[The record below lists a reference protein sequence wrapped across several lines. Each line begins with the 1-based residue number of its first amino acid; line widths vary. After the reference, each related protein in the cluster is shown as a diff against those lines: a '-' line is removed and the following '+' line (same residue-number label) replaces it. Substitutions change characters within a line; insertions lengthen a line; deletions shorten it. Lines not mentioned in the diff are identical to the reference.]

1 MASENL
7 VNNLWEIVQSNNNE
21 EISYNDFENDLNRAI
36 KLPRDDFDRAIL
48 LMINQAEINPNLIGE
63 YRSGTFMISS
73 KFVNTVENTIRYEN
87 QFIPGK
93 EEFNQRMM
101 INGVVQNAN
110 VDAII
115 LITPDLLDKM
125 IDNFNDLPPSDR
137 KKVLDETAVDDYDRR
152 RKIGKKTGERAK
164 KLAETEKDPEAK
176 EILEAVEEASKA
188 ADAAYDILQHGS
200 DQQIKEYVLANIGDF
215 DVTIDSKL
223 PDTDKG
229 TGNDEPSKKDRKI
242 KNIRL
247 AVGYIDK
254 KGKRAE
260 GTVEFRFDFANNQI
274 NAYGLNIS
282 NDGLPMKLN
291 ELLTTHTTGDPKM
304 YKMLGSE
311 IQAALQEISTDILD
325 INEMCRRI
333 IAAQINGDLDE
344 IKQLI
349 EGYPQILEYLSE
361 NGNRFGGIQS
371 RTEHESRDFY
381 RDVAQKVVAGKIV
394 VDIEA
399 RKAAGR
405 EFIKMNSSFT
415 RSGFEQGISGG
426 EKVVSTLG
434 AQEMGISEEPSKKIS
449 SENHLKLPQEVWE
462 SIKKFSQDIKKE
474 YSFEEIQEVFQYYNS
489 SIQEARTQLDT
500 GDLLDENDLSD
511 FLNGKVEEKGDLST
525 REKALYEKFFSES
538 FDGKLFEILYTQGDD
553 FLEAFKGEIE
563 RVPDQKISYMMKNH
577 GVILNV
583 DKEFYKDYIGQSNTD
598 YYKMTEN
605 KIKNSPDKEFRGKQI
620 STSRDGKLA
629 KLIQQSRIKAAQT
642 RMAPKL
648 AEPSEQDDIRPNTIV
663 GKIGKEENRD
673 NKNGKIIEQKTEQL
687 EENDTTVDLREE
699 SDSPKATFFSPQKAT
714 KSKLFKGLR
723 FGIVKKAQEAIK
735 QLFTRD
741 REETEQ
747 GLGENE

>member
-242 KNIRL
+242 N
-247 AVGYIDK
+247 VFDK
-254 KGKRAE
+254 
-260 GTVEFRFDFANNQI
+260 I
-274 NAYGLNIS
+274 
-282 NDGLPMKLN
+282 
-291 ELLTTHTTGDPKM
+291 
-304 YKMLGSE
+304 
-311 IQAALQEISTDILD
+311 
-325 INEMCRRI
+325 
-333 IAAQINGDLDE
+333 
-344 IKQLI
+344 
-349 EGYPQILEYLSE
+349 
-361 NGNRFGGIQS
+361 
-371 RTEHESRDFY
+371 
-381 RDVAQKVVAGKIV
+381 
-394 VDIEA
+394 
-399 RKAAGR
+399 
-405 EFIKMNSSFT
+405 
-415 RSGFEQGISGG
+415 
-426 EKVVSTLG
+426 
-434 AQEMGISEEPSKKIS
+434 
-449 SENHLKLPQEVWE
+449 
-462 SIKKFSQDIKKE
+462 
-474 YSFEEIQEVFQYYNS
+474 
-489 SIQEARTQLDT
+489 
-500 GDLLDENDLSD
+500 
-511 FLNGKVEEKGDLST
+511 
-525 REKALYEKFFSES
+525 
-538 FDGKLFEILYTQGDD
+538 
-553 FLEAFKGEIE
+553 
-563 RVPDQKISYMMKNH
+563 
-577 GVILNV
+577 
-583 DKEFYKDYIGQSNTD
+583 
-598 YYKMTEN
+598 
-605 KIKNSPDKEFRGKQI
+605 
-620 STSRDGKLA
+620 
-629 KLIQQSRIKAAQT
+629 
-642 RMAPKL
+642 
-648 AEPSEQDDIRPNTIV
+648 
-663 GKIGKEENRD
+663 
-673 NKNGKIIEQKTEQL
+673 
-687 EENDTTVDLREE
+687 
-699 SDSPKATFFSPQKAT
+699 
-714 KSKLFKGLR
+714 
-723 FGIVKKAQEAIK
+723 
-735 QLFTRD
+735 
-741 REETEQ
+741 
-747 GLGENE
+747 